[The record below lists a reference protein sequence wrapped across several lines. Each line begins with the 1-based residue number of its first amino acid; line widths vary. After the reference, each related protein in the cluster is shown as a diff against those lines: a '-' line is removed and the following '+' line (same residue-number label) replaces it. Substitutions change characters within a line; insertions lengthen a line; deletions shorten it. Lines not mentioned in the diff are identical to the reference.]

1 MSSRFDGYIIIKY
14 LILFIREKNDNFIYD
29 VFIRNIVSEEH
40 TTFVVVLRSKTGVEK
55 ILDMDNVK
63 TDLILTRYDIKME
76 SQEKPDAIAARILPK
91 DPLLKKIAEDV
102 MNLKGKLI
110 EDDVKA
116 ALKSIA
122 PEIIIQD
129 GLLKGMD
136 VVSELYGRGI
146 YYLPHVMVAADA
158 MDKGMKV
165 AEAALKTAKKV
176 KGTIVMHAAEGDP
189 HDIGKNIAAVLLKS
203 NGFGVVDLGRD
214 VLITDVV
221 EAVEKNKADVVTGTA
236 LMTTTM
242 SAFPK
247 ISERLQ
253 EKGINIPFICA
264 GGAVN
269 RQYVESYP
277 MGVYAD
283 KAALGPALCTKAVT
297 GSDWKKIRDMWDD
310 IHAGKI

>member
-1 MSSRFDGYIIIKY
+1 M
-14 LILFIREKNDNFIYD
+14 
-29 VFIRNIVSEEH
+29 
-40 TTFVVVLRSKTGVEK
+40 
-55 ILDMDNVK
+55 LDFDNVK
-63 TDLILTRYDIKME
+63 ADMILTRYDIKME
-76 SQEKPDAIAARILPK
+76 SQEKPEAIAARMLPK
-91 DPLLKKIAEDV
+91 DPLLKKVAEDV
-102 MNLKGKLI
+102 LNLKGKLI
-110 EDDVKA
+110 EDDVRA
-116 ALKSIA
+116 ALKENS
-122 PEIIIQD
+122 PEDVIEG

-146 YYLPHVMVAADA
+146 YYLPHVMVASDA

-165 AEAALKTAKKV
+165 AEGALKGGSKK

-214 VLITDVV
+214 VLVADVV
-221 EAVEKNKADVVTGTA
+221 AAVEKNKPQMVTGTA

-247 ISERLQ
+247 IAERL
-253 EKGINIPFICA
+253 EEMGINIPFICA

-277 MGVYAD
+277 LGVYAE
-283 KAALGPALCTKAVT
+283 KAAQGPALATKAVE
-297 GSDWKKIRDMWDD
+297 GWDWRKLRDKWDD
-310 IHAGKI
+310 LMAGKA

>member
-1 MSSRFDGYIIIKY
+1 
-14 LILFIREKNDNFIYD
+14 
-29 VFIRNIVSEEH
+29 
-40 TTFVVVLRSKTGVEK
+40 
-55 ILDMDNVK
+55 
-63 TDLILTRYDIKME
+63 ME

-91 DPLLKKIAEDV
+91 DPHLKKIAEDV

-110 EDDVKA
+110 EDDVKT
-116 ALKSIA
+116 ALETIA
-122 PEIIIQD
+122 PEVIIQD

-158 MDKGMKV
+158 MDKGMKI
-165 AEAALKTAKKV
+165 AEGALKSAKKV
-176 KGTIVMHAAEGDP
+176 KGTVVMHAAEGDP

-203 NGFGVVDLGRD
+203 NGFGVIDLGRD
-214 VLITDVV
+214 IMIADVV
-221 EAVEKNKADVVTGTA
+221 DAVEKSKADLVTGTA

-242 SAFPK
+242 SAFPR
-247 ISERLQ
+247 IAERLQ
-253 EKGINIPFICA
+253 EKGIDIPFICA

-269 RQYVESYP
+269 RAYVESFP

-283 KAALGPALCTKAVT
+283 KAALGPALATKAMEDW
-297 GSDWKKIRDMWDD
+297 SWKKIRDKWDD

>member
-1 MSSRFDGYIIIKY
+1 M
-14 LILFIREKNDNFIYD
+14 
-29 VFIRNIVSEEH
+29 
-40 TTFVVVLRSKTGVEK
+40 
-55 ILDMDNVK
+55 LDFDNVK
-63 TDLILTRYDIKME
+63 ADMILTRYDIKME
-76 SQEKPDAIAARILPK
+76 SQEKPEAIAARMLPK
-91 DPLLKKIAEDV
+91 DPLLKKVAEDV
-102 MNLKGKLI
+102 LNLKGKLI

-116 ALKSIA
+116 ALKENS
-122 PEIIIQD
+122 PEDVIEG

-146 YYLPHVMVAADA
+146 YYLPHVMVASDA
-158 MDKGMKV
+158 MDKGMKI
-165 AEAALKTAKKV
+165 AEGALAHGKKV

-214 VLITDVV
+214 VLVSDVV
-221 EAVEKNKADVVTGTA
+221 AAVEKNKPDMVTGTA

-247 ISERLQ
+247 IAERL
-253 EKGINIPFICA
+253 EEMGVNIPFICA

-277 MGVYAD
+277 MGVYAE
-283 KAALGPALCTKAVT
+283 KAAQGPALATKTVE
-297 GSDWKKIRDMWDD
+297 GWDWRKLRDKWDD
-310 IHAGKI
+310 LMGGKI